1 VPHTGLR
8 IRDRTFGRDRTFRY
22 GSIWLL
28 YRYAPGGTGVAPAG
42 VGVRLA
48 RDARPGGRPG
58 SGHVGPSADPELRVG
73 ACQVVLDSSLSD
85 EQCLGDLVFRRPG
98 RRELRDPQFAGSKRI
113 ARTRSASRRG
123 LRPAIA
129 SSWRPRSAS
138 LRPPCRKARSSPSL
152 RMPRAAAEV
161 RAGYC
166 LAGGLAR
173 SCRGVS
179 LPRRCRRS
187 ESPDVLVDIE
197 RDDAHPGPRRLSR
210 ADRVGASRWG
220 A

>member
-1 VPHTGLR
+1 MDRSGCSIGTLRVGLGWR
-8 IRDRTFGRDRTFRY
+8 PPALACGWPGMPGR
-22 GSIWLL
+22 
-28 YRYAPGGTGVAPAG
+28 A
-42 VGVRLA
+42 VGQ
-48 RDARPGGRPG
+48 G

-85 EQCLGDLVFRRPG
+85 EQCLGDLAFRLPG
-98 RRELRDPQFAGSKRI
+98 RRELRDPQFAGSKPI

-123 LRPAIA
+123 LPPAIT

-138 LRPPCRKARSSPSL
+138 LRPPCRKASSSPSR

-161 RAGYC
+161 RAGCC

-187 ESPDVLVDIE
+187 ESPDVPVDIE